1 MKFEKETE
9 NKIRKAFRQE
19 DFQNFMFE
27 AVLGESKDKDNELY
41 KNVYKWELEEIEDRL
56 IYLVKS
62 HIHHNVPINRNAIV
76 TFILEN
82 IAENLGGDDLDC
94 RNIKF
99 FAFCNH
105 LYYIIFDI
113 VAKLYFTKDVMD
125 KDKRQNREQKYKE
138 DTDQLLYVNSTQQ
151 DKRYIRAVE
160 ICKGSKIYN
169 TDENDLYELDK
180 ELNKFGFKTRMG
192 RNCNTGTLSIAVLE
206 EPETENI

>member
-9 NKIRKAFRQE
+9 NKIREAFCQE

-27 AVLGESKDKDNELY
+27 SVFGESKDEYDELY
-41 KNVYKWELEEIEDRL
+41 RNVYKWELEEIENRL

-82 IAENLGGDDLDC
+82 IAEDLGGDDLDC
-94 RNIKF
+94 KNIKF

-113 VAKLYFTKDVMD
+113 VTKPYFMKGVMD
-125 KDKRQNREQKYKE
+125 KDKRQN
-138 DTDQLLYVNSTQQ
+138 
-151 DKRYIRAVE
+151 
-160 ICKGSKIYN
+160 
-169 TDENDLYELDK
+169 
-180 ELNKFGFKTRMG
+180 
-192 RNCNTGTLSIAVLE
+192 
-206 EPETENI
+206 